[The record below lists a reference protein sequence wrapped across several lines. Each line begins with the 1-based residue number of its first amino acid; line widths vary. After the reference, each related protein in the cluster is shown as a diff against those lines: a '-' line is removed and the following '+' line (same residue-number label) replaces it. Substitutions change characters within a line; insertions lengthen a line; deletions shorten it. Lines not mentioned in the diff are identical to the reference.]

1 MQAYVRYMLC
11 LHIFGVTSKRCVSGD
26 SSEEAGQAYL
36 G

>member
-11 LHIFGVTSKRCVSGD
+11 FVVTSKLCVSGD